1 MLHSEVD
8 RSDGNMRRFEQDG
21 RHLRWERK
29 SFVMNIFLI
38 SKTSDTRADV
48 FTWDGTNADEETP
61 NSETWLWSTQAKSKR
76 IAVFWSWCG
85 DVSEVSSAVWDDLL
99 FWKPT
104 SLFPPDVLFPPP
116 LASKVCSST
125 YISWDKQSPTQC
137 SSLQCE
143 RLPCAFKGWNQWN
156 SPLNTTKH
164 CFKWQGVILQTPI
177 QPFCHIETL
186 IEWKRC

>member
-1 MLHSEVD
+1 MREKKFCDEYFPHFQNLWHTS
-8 RSDGNMRRFEQDG
+8 RRF
-21 RHLRWERK
+21 HLGWDKRWWGNTK
-29 SFVMNIFLI
+29 Q
-38 SKTSDTRADV
+38 
-48 FTWDGTNADEETP
+48 W
-61 NSETWLWSTQAKSKR
+61 WLWSTQAKSKR

-99 FWKPT
+99 FWKPA